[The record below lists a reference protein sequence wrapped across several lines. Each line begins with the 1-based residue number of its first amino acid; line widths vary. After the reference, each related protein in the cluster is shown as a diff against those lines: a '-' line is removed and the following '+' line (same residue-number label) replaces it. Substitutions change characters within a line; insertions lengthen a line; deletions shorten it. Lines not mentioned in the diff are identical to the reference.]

1 MKISK
6 LKQGTIEWLNA
17 KVHRIGA
24 SEAYAIIRQYA
35 SCEELLAAGLDPESV
50 RDEIPYESAYAI
62 YNRIVNGVYLPKIS
76 LWDDL
81 YGKAVEDWFRA
92 QFTVAPKPLVY
103 TDSRHI
109 CSLDGI
115 NGAGYP
121 GIPDGAVIEIK
132 SRRGQL
138 ESKIKNSWI
147 IQNNLQCAAAGNEN
161 GFIAE
166 ICLEDWTE
174 NMRGA
179 VAKMYQM
186 LSKKKF
192 REWFSGVPKKV
203 NIIENKMNPRII
215 ALWNLCSDRF
225 WADVESRTPPIPQI
239 AEEKSRSGVME
250 LLASYD
256 GFANYDLSLLEFT
269 KKQLSDAKKAVDA
282 ETQRIFEFCVR
293 NQCATLYNSESN
305 GCKKGSW
312 SAAGSFLLSN
322 KKD

>member
-1 MKISK
+1 MKPTKI
-6 LKQGTIEWLNA
+6 KQGTIEWLNA
-17 KVHRIGA
+17 KAHRIGA

-35 SCEELLAAGLDPESV
+35 SNEELLAAGLDPESI
-50 RDEIPYESAYAI
+50 RDEIPYQSAYAI
-62 YNRIVNGVYLPKIS
+62 YNRIVNGIYLPKIS
-76 LWDDL
+76 IWDDL
-81 YGKAVEDWFRA
+81 FGKAVEDWFRA
-92 QFTVAPKPLVY
+92 QFTIAPKPTVY
-103 TDSRHI
+103 TDSRTI

-115 NGAGYP
+115 GGAGYP
-121 GIPDGAVIEIK
+121 GIPDGAVVEIK

-147 IQNNLQCAAAGNEN
+147 IQNNLQCAASGNEN

-215 ALWNLCSDRF
+215 AVWNLCSDRF

-239 AEEKSRSGVME
+239 AEEKSRTAVME

-256 GFANYDLSLLEFT
+256 GVANFDLSILELL
-269 KKQLSDAKKAVDA
+269 KKQMSDAKKAVDA
-282 ETQRIFEFCVR
+282 EMQRIFEYCVKH
-293 NQCATLYNSESN
+293 QCTTLYNSESN

-312 SAAGSFLLSN
+312 SAAGSFLLTS